1 VVKTIFK
8 IGVLLIVLV
17 LLAIFLCNLW
27 VVNSTKDQVYY
38 DVDKV
43 PPKNIALVLG
53 TSKYFKT
60 GKPNLFFHNRIE
72 AARKLYEEGKVKF
85 FILSGDNSL
94 TYYNEPQ
101 DMKKALVKAG
111 IPDSLIQ
118 LDYAGFR
125 TFDSVVRSKKV
136 FDQTAV
142 IIITQEFHIFRALFI
157 SNYYG
162 MNSVGFVAE
171 KVDLKHSVYTK
182 VREYLA
188 RCKAVLD
195 LYILKKEPKYLGQK
209 IKIKI

>member
-1 VVKTIFK
+1 MVKTIFK

>member
-1 VVKTIFK
+1 MVKKIFK
-8 IGVLLIVLV
+8 IGAISLLLSVLI
-17 LLAIFLCNLW
+17 IFLCNLW
-27 VVNSTKDQVYY
+27 VVNSTEQQVYS
-38 DVDKV
+38 DVNQV
-43 PPKNIALVLG
+43 PAKNIALVLG

-72 AARKLYEEGKVKF
+72 AARKLYQQNKVKF

-111 IPDSLIQ
+111 IPDSVIQ

-136 FDQTAV
+136 FDQTSM
-142 IIITQEFHIFRALFI
+142 IIITQEFHIYRALFI

-162 MNSVGFVAE
+162 MSSVGFVAE
-171 KVDLKHSVYTK
+171 EVEMKHSFYTK
-182 VREYLA
+182 IREYLA
-188 RCKAVLD
+188 RCKAVID
-195 LYILKKEPKYLGQK
+195 LYILKKKPKYLGQK
-209 IKIKI
+209 IQIKI